1 MESFD
6 LKGVNF
12 CKLCV
17 FFAYLGV
24 VSFRGCVGLNF
35 SRITKSFIVIFR
47 RGFKIVGKGCPR
59 IPRKLGHHEF
69 YWFRG
74 GFCLALPFSDWSVKP
89 NLYMSIF
96 IVWQIFIQC
105 VYISVLITCLENSF
119 LFLIYLFDFTKHP

>member
-47 RGFKIVGKGCPR
+47 RGFKIVGKGYPW
-59 IPRKLGHHEF
+59 ISQKLGHHEF
-69 YWFRG
+69 YWFRV
-74 GFCLALPFSDWSVKP
+74 FLALPFSNWTVKP

-96 IVWQIFIQC
+96 ILWQILIQC
-105 VYISVLITCLENSF
+105 VYIGVLITCSENSY
-119 LFLIYLFDFTKHP
+119 LFLICLFDFTKHP